1 MWSVGCIFAEMLQ
14 RKPFLPG
21 TDTKNQIELI
31 CEYLGTPDLDDMK
44 NIPEESKKLIKNL
57 PKNKKN
63 GRDFSKIFSFAD
75 NMAIDLLKK
84 LLIFDPEKRIT
95 VKQALSHP
103 YLADLH
109 LEEDEPSRESV
120 DYLDFEFEDHNL
132 TTQQLKDLL
141 YEETLLYHNKEFYQ
155 NY

>member
-1 MWSVGCIFAEMLQ
+1 
-14 RKPFLPG
+14 
-21 TDTKNQIELI
+21 
-31 CEYLGTPDLDDMK
+31 MK

-63 GRDFSKIFSFAD
+63 GKDFGKIFAFAD
-75 NMAIDLLKK
+75 NQAIDLLKK
-84 LLIFDPEKRIT
+84 LLIFDPDKRIT
-95 VKQALSHP
+95 VNQALSHP

-141 YEETLLYHNKEFYQ
+141 YEEILLYHDKEFYQ
-155 NY
+155 NYEKKKKNRDSLILHILKNSNASLIDPYADTDE